1 MWASRKVMKEE
12 AECSANQKRAQ
23 DEQRH
28 ANEEMDK
35 NTPRV
40 SLIYPHLWANSCC
53 FLQSGMLIAFGVSL
67 G

>member
-1 MWASRKVMKEE
+1 MKEE
-12 AECSANQKRAQ
+12 AECGANLKRVQ

-40 SLIYPHLWANSCC
+40 RPSPP
-53 FLQSGMLIAFGVSL
+53 
-67 G
+67 